1 MLIHRSLLM
10 LFLLVFVSGSI
21 MGITINLNKRNPS
34 CNNNNGSIA
43 SYVNG
48 GAPPY
53 TYNWSNGQTTAYIN
67 NLSTGTYTLY
77 VTDGVGAIDSITTTI
92 NNTPNITDAWIN
104 CLNPDNFDYTFPCKN
119 QCDGNAY
126 LYDGYINGPPQ
137 NFRDNY
143 MNGTPPYNITSS
155 MNHTV
160 GYYGAT
166 LLPFL
171 RFVCFS
177 DVYTVTVTDALGCT
191 GTVRQAYASNGPGS
205 FDFTS
210 TNTIIGS
217 CNNLPDGS
225 ATLVLNKGGGA
236 QHTVTWSGPTNGTY
250 SSSRG
255 SNTTLLLTYLRSGN
269 YSVRI
274 TNDDSHS
281 GCDTLFNLIIPNLG
295 SNCGTINGKV
305 YLDSISN
312 CIADANEQGLPSRI
326 LRFTPGPYYSTS
338 DNQGNY
344 SSLLP
349 YGNYTV
355 ETISNY
361 QFMNVCPVMGVI
373 LNSIND
379 SVVGVNVGDSTSFDL
394 DLSINL
400 SASAARPGFNY
411 NVYVTVVNQ
420 SNIPVTNSEVILD
433 YSSVLS
439 FIGSN
444 IPFTNTGPSQITLTI
459 PSLGS
464 FSTAVARVDF
474 SIPPNQGLIG
484 SILTSNAMVNANQ
497 AEPNLT
503 NNTFTLMQAITG
515 SFDPNEK
522 SVWPER
528 DVQKNYILGVDSVFR
543 YTIRFQNTGT
553 DTAFNVVLIDTLNPY
568 LDVTSIQ
575 EIGTSH
581 PCRWEITGQNV
592 LKIYYNN
599 IQLPDSGIDEA
610 GSHGLFSFSIKHSPS
625 LNTVLLPYELEN
637 KAAIYFDF
645 NLPILTNTIFNT
657 INLNVSVSENSKP
670 QITFS
675 PNPASES
682 IKITS
687 KNVSE
692 IKRIAIFDL
701 LGRQRILV
709 IPNSTTTTI
718 QLRDLSDG
726 IYLMMIY
733 GKETIYSE
741 KILKQ

>member
-1 MLIHRSLLM
+1 MHMLIHRSLLM
-10 LFLLVFVSGSI
+10 LFFLVFLSGSI
-21 MGITINLNKRNPS
+21 MGITIILNKRNPS

-43 SYVNG
+43 SYVSG
-48 GAPPY
+48 GIPPY
-53 TYNWSNGQTTAYIN
+53 IYNWSSGQTTAYIN
-67 NLSTGTYTLY
+67 NLSPGTYTLY
-77 VTDGVGAIDSITTTI
+77 VTDGTSALDSVTTTI
-92 NNTPNITDAWIN
+92 NNTPNITDARIN
-104 CLNPDNFDYTFPCKN
+104 FLNPANFDYTFPCKN
-119 QCDGNAY
+119 LCDGEAY

-137 NFRDNY
+137 YYFYNY
-143 MNGTPPYNITSS
+143 MNGTPPYNLTSS
-155 MNHTV
+155 MGQTV
-160 GYYGAT
+160 GYYGPT

-171 RFVCFS
+171 RFVCLG
-177 DVYTVTVTDALGCT
+177 DLYTVTVTDALGCT
-191 GTVRQAYASNGPGS
+191 GIVWQDYSSNGPGS
-205 FDFTS
+205 FDFTPF
-210 TNTIIGS
+210 IIGS
-217 CNNLPDGS
+217 CNNLPNGS
-225 ATLVLNKGGGA
+225 ATLVLNNGGGL

-250 SSSRG
+250 STFG
-255 SNTTLLLTYLRSGN
+255 GNNTLLLTFLKSGN

-274 TNDDSHS
+274 INDQARAV
-281 GCDTLFNLIIPNLG
+281 CDTLFNLIIPNLG

-305 YLDSISN
+305 YLDSIPN
-312 CIADANEQGLPSRI
+312 CIADVNEHGLPSRI

-338 DNQGNY
+338 DNLGNY

-349 YGNYTV
+349 YGNYTI

-361 QFMNVCPVMGVI
+361 QFTNVCPVMGVI
-373 LNSIND
+373 LNSLND

-444 IPFTNTGPSQITLTI
+444 MPFTNTGPSQITLTF

-484 SILTSNAMVNANQ
+484 SILTSNATVNASQ
-497 AEPNLT
+497 TEPNLA
-503 NNTFTLMQAITG
+503 NNTFTLTQVITG

-543 YTIRFQNTGT
+543 YTIRFQNTGN

-568 LDVTSIQ
+568 LDVTSIE

-581 PCRWEITGQNV
+581 PCRWEIIGQNV

-625 LNTVLLPYELEN
+625 LNSVLLPYVLEN

-675 PNPASES
+675 PNPALES
-682 IKITS
+682 IRITS

-709 IPNSTTTTI
+709 TPNSTTTTI
-718 QLRDLSDG
+718 QLKDLTEG

-733 GKETIYSE
+733 GKERIYSE
-741 KILKQ
+741 KIVKQ